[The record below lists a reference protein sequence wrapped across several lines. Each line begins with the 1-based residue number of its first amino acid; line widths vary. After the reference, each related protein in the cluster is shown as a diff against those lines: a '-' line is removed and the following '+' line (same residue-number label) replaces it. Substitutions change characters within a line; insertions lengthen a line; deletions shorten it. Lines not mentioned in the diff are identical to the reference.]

1 MNLVA
6 RAERF
11 LALHA
16 NIPRYEPV
24 IVYQMAKV
32 GSSAIVDALER
43 RRLPVFHVHRMN
55 PEHLLHLREERRRL
69 GWEIGPVPPH
79 DQLGT
84 LLNRKV
90 VRRGRRARVVTIV
103 REPIARNLSSYF
115 EHLDAIWHTK
125 DAHQSIPVEELCRGF
140 VERFLH
146 TEPLTWFEDEM
157 LPVLGIDVYA
167 RPFPEEGHDVLRTER
182 VDVLILK
189 CESSDEAKSA
199 ALSRFLGID
208 GITVRRANE
217 TVSKEKGAAFQ
228 RFRHAIRLSPSYIED
243 MLSSRYC
250 RHFYS
255 EEERR
260 RLADLYLK
268 ESDCAGTSPHL

>member
-6 RAERF
+6 RARRF

-16 NIPRYEPV
+16 NVPRYAPV

-43 RRLPVFHVHRMN
+43 HRLPVFHVHRMN
-55 PEHLLHLREERRRL
+55 PEHLLHLREERRRF
-69 GWEIGPVPPH
+69 GWDVRLVPPH
-79 DQLGT
+79 DELGMQLYR
-84 LLNRKV
+84 NV
-90 VRRGRRARVVTIV
+90 VRRGRRAKVVTIV

-115 EHLDAIWHTK
+115 EHLDAIWNTK
-125 DAHQSIPVEELCRGF
+125 NAHQSIPVEDLCRGLP
-140 VERFLH
+140 ERFPH

-157 LPVLGIDVYA
+157 LPVLGIDVYSS
-167 RPFPEEGHDVLRTER
+167 PFPEEGHDVIRTKH

-189 CESSDEAKSA
+189 CEISDETKSA

-208 GITVRRANE
+208 GIDVRRTNE
-217 TVSKEKGAAFQ
+217 TASKEKGAVFQ
-228 RFRHAIRLSPSYIED
+228 RFRQTIRLSPSYIED
-243 MLSSRYC
+243 MLSARYT

-255 EEERR
+255 EAERW
-260 RLADLYLK
+260 RLTDLYLK
-268 ESDCAGTSPHL
+268 ESDHAGTSPHL

>member
-16 NIPRYEPV
+16 NVPGYEPV

-43 RRLPVFHVHRMN
+43 HRLPVFHVHRMN

-69 GWEIGPVPPH
+69 GWEIRPVPPH

-90 VRRGRRARVVTIV
+90 VRRGRRARVVTLV

-115 EHLDAIWHTK
+115 EHLDPIWHTK

-167 RPFPEEGHDVLRTER
+167 HPFPEEGHDVLRKER
-182 VDVLILK
+182 VDVLVLK

-208 GITVRRANE
+208 GIAVRRANE
-217 TVSKEKGAAFQ
+217 TASKEKGAAFQ
-228 RFRHAIRLSPSYIED
+228 RFRQTIRLSHSYIED
-243 MLSSRYC
+243 MLSSRYS

-255 EEERR
+255 EAERR
-260 RLADLYLK
+260 RLASHYGNP
-268 ESDCAGTSPHL
+268 EQQ